1 MINKNY
7 SKKNSQD
14 IAALNVMITDLEKE
28 HESLTKQEQKLKD
41 YSLSDNLADDAELQR
56 LFEERQADITK
67 KIDNIISQQDDSEL
81 KKQYESI
88 KLQEEEIKLI
98 QNQIEEKN
106 QIIKQTKQKAE
117 ELFAKLEQLQQES
130 SIPQFSSKQER
141 EEIVNQYP
149 ILQERTNDVIASIK
163 HQIELNKLNDLIEQ
177 QGDKINI
184 EKDRADSLAQQ
195 LEKLKLSADEQIRG
209 NLIVIK
215 ELREK
220 IKGLEEEKEQQLITP
235 QGPNWAE
242 ELERI
247 GEANKLV
254 QLEKQIGELTKENG
268 DLKGRL
274 EALET
279 LSAEKDEKLKVVEEG
294 YRKELSKQ
302 LAQTAID
309 VAKLQVE
316 NEELSNL
323 QTQLKSEQQ
332 GRQEEL
338 EGKQQELN
346 KSQKE
351 LSDARDEV
359 NKTKELYGKEEE
371 QTKKLQTQVGELTK
385 SYGDLQNELKV
396 EKEKHKEELN
406 RQLAELQAENKELS
420 NLGTQ
425 LQSQQQEK
433 QKELNKSQEELANAR
448 DKLENTNKKL
458 QTQEGEL
465 TNAQQQFTTKLEE
478 AENQLK
484 ALSAN
489 KDLEYNKLNAE
500 KERLEVKLKKQSE
513 QAEAGV
519 TELRE
524 LSEKLSNLQ
533 TQLESEQQGR
543 QEELEGKQQELNKSQ
558 KELSDARDE
567 VNKTK
572 ELYGKEEEQTKKLQT
587 QVGELTKSYGDLQNE
602 LKVEKE
608 KHKEELKKQ
617 SERAEAGVTELR
629 EVSEKL
635 LNLQTQL
642 KSEQQGRQEE
652 LDGKQKIIERLQE
665 SLSVESNHSKELQTQ
680 VDKLA
685 TDNSKLQDE
694 INVAEEK
701 HKEEFS
707 KQLVQT
713 AIDAAKLQAVNDAL
727 LQGVIGDLSQ
737 LKSEQQG
744 RQEELEGKQK
754 IIERLQESLSVEQKK
769 FEKEKEQTENLQTQV
784 GELTNAQQQFTT
796 KLEEAEKNAK
806 NQLEALSV
814 KKDLVYNELKAE
826 KDSLENELDKQ
837 SKVAAEQAQENRKN
851 ASRITELESQN
862 AELLAQLASLNVKV
876 ETSEVEMQTD
886 EVLSNEMR
894 SVGTGTEPVM
904 GSGVSTKEAMTNTTE
919 VIIQEQTVSPITE
932 RQTIDKMLFHDNDD
946 DKILQA
952 FKKLSRDQVQPIIDK
967 CGLESG
973 SNFAKFAKE
982 DVNKLSEVFQDT
994 QILRDIEN
1002 IEQKGYADIHKEFAS
1017 EYKDIIWQSKDAEKS
1032 FNLQQNGKDVAIIS
1046 EKKLSYDN
1054 DVEYKTSDGES
1065 IKNARTVNI
1074 PLSMDIKGSCHMSFA
1089 VQDTNGRSISKENA
1103 VYLTAHYNNGKLVHL
1118 TKPTEIF
1125 ACSDDKNSPLY
1136 LKRDG
1141 KIYTLPVNK
1150 YALEQLEKEVLKNK
1164 GEYVGIVKN
1173 ASGDIVSINSGASQ
1187 DGRSERLK
1195 DDASFKI
1202 ASQVLHANA
1211 THTTNSPID
1220 RKVLPKKHSQYTN
1233 RGL

>member
-1 MINKNY
+1 MSLPEPTEILSKIAQFQAEITSEQNIFNEADIVCKSLQRDLKNKQIELKSLKENLQEQDNDASELLQRLWQQQEGIKRQLSDWSENGIKKAIEEQTTTLKTQLNEIE
-7 SKKNSQD
+7 SKYKDIRTEISAREKFNLFLQGNIDLMDRDTRAEFSQLVGEGDKQKLLKENSQD

-41 YSLSDNLADDAELQR
+41 YSLSDNLADDAELQG

-81 KKQYESI
+81 KKQYENV

-106 QIIKQTKQKAE
+106 QIIKQTKQKEE

-478 AENQLK
+478 AE
-484 ALSAN
+484 
-489 KDLEYNKLNAE
+489 
-500 KERLEVKLKKQSE
+500 
-513 QAEAGV
+513 
-519 TELRE
+519 
-524 LSEKLSNLQ
+524 
-533 TQLESEQQGR
+533 
-543 QEELEGKQQELNKSQ
+543 
-558 KELSDARDE
+558 
-567 VNKTK
+567 
-572 ELYGKEEEQTKKLQT
+572 
-587 QVGELTKSYGDLQNE
+587 
-602 LKVEKE
+602 
-608 KHKEELKKQ
+608 
-617 SERAEAGVTELR
+617 
-629 EVSEKL
+629 
-635 LNLQTQL
+635 
-642 KSEQQGRQEE
+642 
-652 LDGKQKIIERLQE
+652 
-665 SLSVESNHSKELQTQ
+665 
-680 VDKLA
+680 
-685 TDNSKLQDE
+685 
-694 INVAEEK
+694 
-701 HKEEFS
+701 
-707 KQLVQT
+707 
-713 AIDAAKLQAVNDAL
+713 
-727 LQGVIGDLSQ
+727 
-737 LKSEQQG
+737 
-744 RQEELEGKQK
+744 
-754 IIERLQESLSVEQKK
+754 
-769 FEKEKEQTENLQTQV
+769 
-784 GELTNAQQQFTT
+784 
-796 KLEEAEKNAK
+796 KNAK

-814 KKDLVYNELKAE
+814 EKDLVYNELKAE

-876 ETSEVEMQTD
+876 ETSEIEMQTD

-973 SNFAKFAKE
+973 SNFAKFVKE

-1032 FNLQQNGKDVAIIS
+1032 FSLQQNGKDVAIIS

-1173 ASGDIVSINSGASQ
+1173 ASGAIVSINSGASQ

-1233 RGL
+1233 RGV

>member
-1 MINKNY
+1 
-7 SKKNSQD
+7 
-14 IAALNVMITDLEKE
+14 
-28 HESLTKQEQKLKD
+28 
-41 YSLSDNLADDAELQR
+41 
-56 LFEERQADITK
+56 
-67 KIDNIISQQDDSEL
+67 
-81 KKQYESI
+81 

-106 QIIKQTKQKAE
+106 QIIKQTKQKEE

-396 EKEKHKEELN
+396 EKENHKEELN

-484 ALSAN
+484 ELSAN

-587 QVGELTKSYGDLQNE
+587 QV
-602 LKVEKE
+602 
-608 KHKEELKKQ
+608 
-617 SERAEAGVTELR
+617 
-629 EVSEKL
+629 
-635 LNLQTQL
+635 
-642 KSEQQGRQEE
+642 
-652 LDGKQKIIERLQE
+652 
-665 SLSVESNHSKELQTQ
+665 
-680 VDKLA
+680 DKLA

-713 AIDAAKLQAVNDAL
+713 AIDAAKLQVENDAL

-737 LKSEQQG
+737 LKSEQQE
-744 RQEELEGKQK
+744 RQEELNKS
-754 IIERLQESLSVEQKK
+754 QEELVGAREELNKAK
-769 FEKEKEQTENLQTQV
+769 ELYEEKSNQAENLQTQV

-876 ETSEVEMQTD
+876 ETSEIEMQTD

-919 VIIQEQTVSPITE
+919 VIIQEQTVSPITVSPITE

-1089 VQDTNGRSISKENA
+1089 VQDTSGRSISKENA

-1173 ASGDIVSINSGASQ
+1173 ASGAIVSINSGASQ

>member
-1 MINKNY
+1 MSLPEPTEILSKIAQFQAEITNEQNIFDEANRVRKLLQEDIENKQIELESLKEHWQEQDNDALKSLTKLWQQQEGIKRQLSDWSENGIKKAIEEQTTTLKTQLNEIE
-7 SKKNSQD
+7 SKYKGIRTEISAREKFNLFLQGNIDLMDRDTIAEFSQLVGEGDKQKLLKENSQD
-14 IAALNVMITDLEKE
+14 IAALNAMITDLEKE

-41 YSLSDNLADDAELQR
+41 YSLADNLAYDTELQK
-56 LFEERQADITK
+56 LFEERQTDITK
-67 KIDNIISQQDDSEL
+67 KIDNIVSQQDDSEL
-81 KKQYESI
+81 KKQYENV

-106 QIIKQTKQKAE
+106 QIIKQTKQKKE
-117 ELFAKLEQLQQES
+117 ELFTKLEQLQQES
-130 SIPQFSSKQER
+130 SIPPFHPKQEG

-149 ILQERTNDVIASIK
+149 ILQERANDIAASIER
-163 HQIELNKLNDLIEQ
+163 QIELNKLNDLIKQ
-177 QGDKINI
+177 QGEEIDI

-195 LEKLKLSADEQIRG
+195 LEKLTLSTNKEIEG

-215 ELREK
+215 ELQENIKRLEK
-220 IKGLEEEKEQQLITP
+220 KERQFIIP
-235 QGPNWAE
+235 QGSSWAD
-242 ELERI
+242 ELKEG
-247 GEANKLV
+247 GEPSEFV
-254 QLEKQIGELTKENG
+254 QLEDQIGELTKKND
-268 DLKGRL
+268 DLKANL
-274 EALET
+274 EALGV
-279 LSAEKDEKLKVVEEG
+279 LSAEKDEKLKVAEEG
-294 YRKELSKQ
+294 YKKELSKQ

-316 NEELSNL
+316 NE
-323 QTQLKSEQQ
+323 
-332 GRQEEL
+332 
-338 EGKQQELN
+338 
-346 KSQKE
+346 
-351 LSDARDEV
+351 
-359 NKTKELYGKEEE
+359 
-371 QTKKLQTQVGELTK
+371 
-385 SYGDLQNELKV
+385 
-396 EKEKHKEELN
+396 
-406 RQLAELQAENKELS
+406 
-420 NLGTQ
+420 
-425 LQSQQQEK
+425 
-433 QKELNKSQEELANAR
+433 
-448 DKLENTNKKL
+448 
-458 QTQEGEL
+458 
-465 TNAQQQFTTKLEE
+465 
-478 AENQLK
+478 
-484 ALSAN
+484 
-489 KDLEYNKLNAE
+489 
-500 KERLEVKLKKQSE
+500 
-513 QAEAGV
+513 
-519 TELRE
+519 
-524 LSEKLSNLQ
+524 KLSNLQ
-533 TQLESEQQGR
+533 TQLTSEQQEK
-543 QEELEGKQQELNKSQ
+543 QKELEGKQEI
-558 KELSDARDE
+558 
-567 VNKTK
+567 V
-572 ELYGKEEEQTKKLQT
+572 
-587 QVGELTKSYGDLQNE
+587 
-602 LKVEKE
+602 
-608 KHKEELKKQ
+608 
-617 SERAEAGVTELR
+617 
-629 EVSEKL
+629 
-635 LNLQTQL
+635 
-642 KSEQQGRQEE
+642 
-652 LDGKQKIIERLQE
+652 ERLQE

-713 AIDAAKLQAVNDAL
+713 AIDAAKLQVVNDAL
-727 LQGVIGDLSQ
+727 LQGVIGELSQ

-744 RQEELEGKQK
+744 RQEELEGKQQELNK
-754 IIERLQESLSVEQKK
+754 SQEELVGAIEELNKTKELYG
-769 FEKEKEQTENLQTQV
+769 EKSNQAENLQTQV

-806 NQLEALSV
+806 NQLETLSAE
-814 KKDLVYNELKAE
+814 KDLVYNELKVK

-862 AELLAQLASLNVKV
+862 AALLAQLASLNVKV
-876 ETSEVEMQTD
+876 ETSAVGIQTD
-886 EVLSNEMR
+886 EVLSNTMK

-919 VIIQEQTVSPITE
+919 VIIQQQTVSPLIE
-932 RQTIDKMLFHDNDD
+932 RQTIDRVLVHDNDD
-946 DKILQA
+946 DKILWA

-982 DVNKLSEVFQDT
+982 DFKKLSEVFQDT

-1002 IEQKGYADIHKEFAS
+1002 IEQKSYADIHKEFAS
-1017 EYKDIIWQSKDAEKS
+1017 EYKDIIWQGKDAEKS
-1032 FNLQQNGKDVAIIS
+1032 FSLQQNGNDVAIIS

-1065 IKNARTVNI
+1065 IKNVRTVNI

-1089 VQDTNGRSISKENA
+1089 VQDTNGRNISKESA

-1125 ACSDDKNSPLY
+1125 ACSGDKNSPLY

-1141 KIYTLPVNK
+1141 NIYTLPVNK

-1173 ASGDIVSINSGASQ
+1173 ASGDIISINSGASQ
-1187 DGRSERLK
+1187 EGRSERLK

-1211 THTTNSPID
+1211 THTTNSLID

-1233 RGL
+1233 RSV